1 MDSAGQGTFSLVGGI
16 IPTAAESAG
25 VRSAEGLVRGVPEKA
40 ARDPELAAEDESA
53 TLVVISRLKD

>member
-1 MDSAGQGTFSLVGGI
+1 MDSAGQGTFSPVGGI

-25 VRSAEGLVRGVPEKA
+25 VRSAEGLVSGVPEKA

-53 TLVVISRLKD
+53 SPVVISRLKD